1 MGSEKMKSILSL
13 LILSV
18 FFMSHGIFTEEYS
31 IRKKKPPGKKP
42 EISDKKNQGTA
53 PVNGFSRENNRI
65 SNLYWLEDSAL
76 FLPDFIDNSPG
87 EVIPETPATP
97 PVKTDIQSPPIP
109 SQEENPPK
117 QQPEKDKQN
126 IVLQFLMENKK
137 ILLIITLLIIFAVYR
152 LRGNTPSYTNQG
164 RIFSKFRNK

>member
-1 MGSEKMKSILSL
+1 MKSGFAL
-13 LILSV
+13 LILNL
-18 FFMSHGIFTEEYS
+18 FFMSHFLLSEEYS
-31 IRKKKPPGKKP
+31 IRKKKPPVKKP

-53 PVNGFSRENNRI
+53 PSTSFSKENNRI

-87 EVIPETPATP
+87 EVLPETP
-97 PVKTDIQSPPIP
+97 ISPPLKTETQP
-109 SQEENPPK
+109 PPTPAQEENPPK